1 MLPPTPISAVR
12 ESRTAKNRNPKTQE
26 TEAHAPLSCKIH
38 YSITRAYPRKSD
50 APAFFTDDEFTARD
64 LKLQVES
71 CNHIYANEFNTPFDS
86 KLMSRHFRRHR
97 PIDIDIFPATTRKTS
112 QSRTSIKLKW

>member
-12 ESRTAKNRNPKTQE
+12 ESQTAKNRNPKTQE

-50 APAFFTDDEFTARD
+50 APAFFTDDLMAAARAREQD
-64 LKLQVES
+64 YQWQPRDTPAHGNPGRPAVLAHHGPES
-71 CNHIYANEFNTPFDS
+71 LTG
-86 KLMSRHFRRHR
+86 RR
-97 PIDIDIFPATTRKTS
+97 PPPPPKIDH
-112 QSRTSIKLKW
+112 